1 MVDEDGSELIYDPSS
16 IAHKNPFRYRGY
28 YYDRETGFYYLNA
41 RYYDPQIG
49 RFICPDDISYLDP
62 TTINGLNLYAYCGNN
77 PVMYSDPSG
86 HIAITTFLIGM
97 GIAAL
102 IGAGVG
108 AASYVGSEVVSY
120 ILTGEW
126 SWSWGMFAGSVL
138 GGGISGALS
147 VIPGVGPVMT
157 AFVSGGA
164 SCAIGMSLQNAF
176 GESNYSAK
184 EIVGSSILS
193 AGVSALCAGLI
204 KGTPIQGFNAGRGSL
219 QQVSKQITTKFF
231 NGQIKRISL
240 STVGKLIS
248 YNLAY
253 SSLGSFSSGIVDTIQ
268 SYYTKPKNYPT
279 VPAWFC

>member
-1 MVDEDGSELIYDPSS
+1 MAI
-16 IAHKNPFRYRGY
+16 
-28 YYDRETGFYYLNA
+28 
-41 RYYDPQIG
+41 
-49 RFICPDDISYLDP
+49 
-62 TTINGLNLYAYCGNN
+62 
-77 PVMYSDPSG
+77 DPSG
-86 HIAITTFLIGM
+86 HFAITTFLIGM

-108 AASYVGSEVVSY
+108 AVSYVSSEVVSY
-120 ILTGEW
+120 IFTGEW
-126 SWSWGMFAGSVL
+126 SWSWGMFAGSIL

-157 AFVSGGA
+157 AFISGGV
-164 SCAIGMSLQNAF
+164 SSAIGMSLQNVF
-176 GESNYSAK
+176 GEANYSAI
-184 EIVGSSILS
+184 EIIGFSILS
-193 AGVSALCAGLI
+193 AGLSAMCAGLI

-253 SSLGSFSSGIVDTIQ
+253 SSLGSFSSGIVDSIQ
-268 SYYTKPKNYPT
+268 SYYNKRKKYPI
-279 VPAWFC
+279 VPVWFC